1 MSVNETISPSAV
13 ESATRPFTLR
23 IFMIGVAVL
32 AAVVIGLRVYEGLFG
47 WSMGLD
53 SFSEEY
59 RLYWNSLL
67 VVSVP
72 GALLAGFGVAGYMWR
87 TRDKNLDEL
96 APAEEM
102 RRYHVLAQCLALY
115 GLALFF
121 GLSFFTEQTA
131 VWHMSVVR
139 DSDFT
144 PSNIV
149 TFYISYPMFVLF
161 GIAAYAYAVTNL
173 PVFAKGSSLPFI
185 VLLVGTFMTI
195 PNVGFNEWGHTFW
208 ALDEGF
214 ASPLH
219 WGFAF
224 FGWMTLASFGVVLQ
238 ILMRLRELMG
248 PECVASVT
256 ARRWK

>member
-1 MSVNETISPSAV
+1 
-13 ESATRPFTLR
+13 
-23 IFMIGVAVL
+23 
-32 AAVVIGLRVYEGLFG
+32 
-47 WSMGLD
+47 
-53 SFSEEY
+53 
-59 RLYWNSLL
+59 
-67 VVSVP
+67 
-72 GALLAGFGVAGYMWR
+72 MWR
-87 TRDKNLDEL
+87 TRDRNID
-96 APAEEM
+96 AVSRAEEL
-102 RRYHVLAQCLALY
+102 RRYQVLAQWLALY

-131 VWHMSVVR
+131 VWHISAVR

-149 TFYISYPMFVLF
+149 TFYISYPVFVVF
-161 GIAAYAYAVTNL
+161 GVAAYAYAVTRL
-173 PVFAKGSSLPFI
+173 PFFSRGFSLPFI

-208 ALDEGF
+208 VLDEGF

-224 FGWMTLASFGVVLQ
+224 FGWMALACFGVVLQ
-238 ILMRLRELMG
+238 ILARMRELMG
-248 PECVASVT
+248 PECATAV